1 MTSLLPGAAAAQRA
15 SAEVQPVAARESASP
30 AELRDKSVSLAELGN
45 GSASLAALRSESV
58 TPAALR
64 NGSVRLAGSRQE
76 SANPAGAPIGSVDL
90 AGAGRGAASSS
101 GLLREP
107 VNLTELRREAEK
119 ASKDLEG
126 ATKALEQRRAKIQAS
141 QKELTAKLR
150 ELQVAEKAFA
160 QVRQPLSDIV
170 GQLYQQSAGSDV
182 AAFLSGTSNASA
194 LRAMADVSQL
204 VAERDQILQEGG
216 RLQAERERLATE
228 AQELRASNLLSEA
241 QMGAEIETL
250 RARSDKI
257 VKSLT
262 QALVKLGV
270 KVDKGGQ
277 PAAGCAP
284 TKALS
289 ANEFA
294 NGLIPKAYLCPL
306 QQRGNELR
314 GDAALAFISLNEAY
328 KRQFGRPMCLTDS
341 YRNLAEQQSV
351 YYRRPGFA
359 AIPGRSNHGLGLAV
373 DLCGGVERFRSP
385 QFNWLETNGKKFG
398 WFHPKWAYVSPFE
411 PWHWEYDP
419 ELGSLL

>member
-1 MTSLLPGAAAAQRA
+1 MTSLLPGAAATQRA
-15 SAEVQPVAARESASP
+15 SAEVQPVATRESASP
-30 AELRDKSVSLAELGN
+30 AE
-45 GSASLAALRSESV
+45 
-58 TPAALR
+58 LR
-64 NGSVRLAGSRQE
+64 NGSVRLAGSRHE
-76 SANPAGAPIGSVDL
+76 SANPAGAPIGSVELAGAPNGAANL
-90 AGAGRGAASSS
+90 AGAGRGSVTSS

-385 QFNWLETNGKKFG
+385 QFNWLEANGKKFG

>member
-1 MTSLLPGAAAAQRA
+1 MTTLLPGAAAAERA
-15 SAEVQPVAARESASP
+15 PTEVRSVAAPEFVRL
-30 AELRDKSVSLAELGN
+30 AELRRD
-45 GSASLAALRSESV
+45 
-58 TPAALR
+58 
-64 NGSVRLAGSRQE
+64 
-76 SANPAGAPIGSVDL
+76 
-90 AGAGRGAASSS
+90 
-101 GLLREP
+101 P

-141 QKELTAKLR
+141 QKQLTAKLR
-150 ELQVAEKAFA
+150 ELQVADRAFA
-160 QVRQPLSDIV
+160 QVRQPLSDIA
-170 GQLYQQSAGSDV
+170 GRLYQQSTGSDL
-182 AAFLSGTSNASA
+182 AGLLSGNADVST
-194 LRAMADVSQL
+194 LRAMSDVSQL
-204 VAERDQILQEGG
+204 VAERERFLEDSGKLH
-216 RLQAERERLATE
+216 AERERLAAE
-228 AQELRASNLLSEA
+228 AQELRAGTLLSEA
-241 QMGAEIETL
+241 QMGAEIQTL
-250 RARSDKI
+250 RVRSEKV
-257 VKSLT
+257 VKSLS

-284 TKALS
+284 TKAMS

-306 QQRGNELR
+306 QQRGKELR

-328 KRQFGRPMCLTDS
+328 KRQFGTAMCVTDS

-385 QFNWLETNGKKFG
+385 QFNWLETNSKKFG
-398 WFHPKWAYVSPFE
+398 WFHPQWAYVSPFE

-419 ELGSLL
+419 KLGSLL

>member
-1 MTSLLPGAAAAQRA
+1 MTSLLPGAAAAERA
-15 SAEVQPVAARESASP
+15 PMEVRSVAAPEA
-30 AELRDKSVSLAELGN
+30 VSLAEL
-45 GSASLAALRSESV
+45 R
-58 TPAALR
+58 R
-64 NGSVRLAGSRQE
+64 
-76 SANPAGAPIGSVDL
+76 D
-90 AGAGRGAASSS
+90 
-101 GLLREP
+101 P

-126 ATKALEQRRAKIQAS
+126 ATKALEQRRANIQAS
-141 QKELTAKLR
+141 QKALTAKLR
-150 ELQVAEKAFA
+150 ELQVADKAFA
-160 QVRQPLSDIV
+160 QVRQPLSDLV
-170 GQLYQQSAGSDV
+170 GQLYQQSTGSDM
-182 AAFLSGTSNASA
+182 AGFLSGEADGAT

-204 VAERDQILQEGG
+204 VAERDQFLQDSSK
-216 RLQAERERLATE
+216 LQAERERLASE

-257 VKSLT
+257 VKSLS

-306 QQRGNELR
+306 QQRGRELR

-328 KRQFGRPMCLTDS
+328 RRQFGVAMCVTDS
-341 YRNLAEQQSV
+341 YRSLAEQQSV

-373 DLCGGVERFRSP
+373 DLCGGVERFRSS

-419 ELGSLL
+419 KLGSLL

>member
-1 MTSLLPGAAAAQRA
+1 SGSPVEPGSGAA
-15 SAEVQPVAARESASP
+15 SLAELRNESASP
-30 AELRDKSVSLAELGN
+30 AEPGR
-45 GSASLAALRSESV
+45 
-58 TPAALR
+58 
-64 NGSVRLAGSRQE
+64 GSVALAGSRHE
-76 SANPAGAPIGSVDL
+76 SVSPAGAPNGSVGL
-90 AGAGRGAASSS
+90 AGAARGSASFS
-101 GLLREP
+101 GLLRDP

-126 ATKALEQRRAKIQAS
+126 ATKALEQRRAKIQSS

-182 AAFLSGTSNASA
+182 AAFLSGTSNTST
-194 LRAMADVSQL
+194 LRAMADISQL
-204 VAERDQILQEGG
+204 VAERDQILAEGG

-385 QFNWLETNGKKFG
+385 QFNWLEANGKKFG

-419 ELGSLL
+419 KLGSLL